1 MSNRTTASALRSP
14 AARHAPQQAERAP
27 QPDLDPSGLDGIGDI
42 VDAGRPSGYA
52 HLAAAPRTA
61 PTAGRLAAA
70 AAAAA
75 DALARTPAAADRSGR
90 WRPAPRPA
98 RRGAAGRMRIS
109 GATLAPDGSTAL
121 PPAPSGSATALR
133 LVSGR
138 AHVLSAGPGGELRS
152 VRELLPGRTLLL
164 AAGTGN
170 WLVNTGD
177 GTAVAVRA
185 TA

>member
-1 MSNRTTASALRSP
+1 MSNRTTASALRTP
-14 AARHAPQQAERAP
+14 TARHAPSHSERTP
-27 QPDLDPSGLDGIGDI
+27 QHGPAPSGLDGIGDI

-70 AAAAA
+70 ADSAA
-75 DALARTPAAADRSGR
+75 DALRRTPAPADRSGH
-90 WRPAPRPA
+90 WRPAPRPV
-98 RRGAAGRMRIS
+98 RRGASGRMRIS
-109 GATLAPDGSTAL
+109 SATLAPDGSTAL

-170 WLVNTGD
+170 WLVNTGAEA
-177 GTAVAVRA
+177 AVAVRA